1 MKKGI
6 VLCFILLLSL
16 VLYACGEPE
25 LDISDSTG
33 KGYYLNQKGKTS
45 DNAKITLKDENGD
58 SKKIE
63 TDNNSFTMLFPRLNS
78 KATYTVL
85 AEKDEK
91 TSETEIVVPKQK
103 KLVSYEDLQGQFNY
117 IFETEDDLSIS
128 LPESVTSDAEVTNG
142 FKIMSDGNN
151 VMSLLLTYSSNDK
164 IGITDYNDFTYS
176 IAAAIMM
183 SLDSENS
190 LDKVLD
196 ALNNSMDNQKENKV
210 TVNDITYQFSTIN
223 AGTTNI
229 TTLEIF
235 PN

>member
-1 MKKGI
+1 
-6 VLCFILLLSL
+6 
-16 VLYACGEPE
+16 
-25 LDISDSTG
+25 
-33 KGYYLNQKGKTS
+33 
-45 DNAKITLKDENGD
+45 
-58 SKKIE
+58 
-63 TDNNSFTMLFPRLNS
+63 
-78 KATYTVL
+78 ATYTVL

-176 IAAAIMM
+176 IAAIMM
-183 SLDSENS
+183 SLDSENG
-190 LDKVLD
+190 LDKVLN
-196 ALNNSMDNQKENKV
+196 ALNNSMDDQKDTKV
-210 TVNDITYQFSTIN
+210 SVNEITYQFSTIN
-223 AGTTNI
+223 TSSTNL
-229 TTLEIF
+229 TTLEIY
-235 PN
+235 PS

>member
-6 VLCFILLLSL
+6 VLGLILLLSF
-16 VLYACGEPE
+16 VLYGCGEPE
-25 LDISDSTG
+25 LDISKDPG
-33 KGYYLNQKGKTS
+33 KGYYLQYKGTTS
-45 DNAKITLKDENGD
+45 DEAKITLKDESGET
-58 SKKIE
+58 KKL
-63 TDNNSFTMLFPRLNS
+63 DVDKNSFTALVPRLTS
-78 KATYTVL
+78 KAIYTVI
-85 AEKDEK
+85 AKDK
-91 TSETEIVVPKQK
+91 DKETETKLVVPKQK
-103 KLVSYEDLQGQFNY
+103 KLVSYEDLKGQFNY
-117 IFETEDDLSIS
+117 IYETEDKLSIS
-128 LPESVTSDAEVTNG
+128 LPDSINSNEEITPG

-151 VMSLLLTYSSNDK
+151 VMSILLTYSSEDN

-176 IAAAIMM
+176 IAAIMM

>member
-1 MKKGI
+1 
-6 VLCFILLLSL
+6 
-16 VLYACGEPE
+16 

-176 IAAAIMM
+176 IAAIMM